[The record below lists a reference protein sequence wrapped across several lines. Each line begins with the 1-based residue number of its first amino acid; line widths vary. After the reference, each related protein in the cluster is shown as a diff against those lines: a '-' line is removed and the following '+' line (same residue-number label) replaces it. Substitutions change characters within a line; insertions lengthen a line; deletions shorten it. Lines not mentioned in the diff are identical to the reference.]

1 MKIKANSNTVLKYCY
16 RPFSCKIGYNGC
28 LAIVAKHSEYDSVL
42 HFGGKFILEGVI
54 WRDRKSKFHRAKF
67 PDKCNRLKIDYP
79 FNDILSFF
87 ASASEYFVIYNTS
100 ELSRRIERP
109 IFHVLRVYNS
119 NYVSFDVNRVASKF
133 LTGEFKVFLVLLLFS
148 VKLTKPF
155 KV

>member
-1 MKIKANSNTVLKYCY
+1 
-16 RPFSCKIGYNGC
+16 
-28 LAIVAKHSEYDSVL
+28 
-42 HFGGKFILEGVI
+42 
-54 WRDRKSKFHRAKF
+54 
-67 PDKCNRLKIDYP
+67 LKIDYP